1 MNEINLLR
9 GHNTQVKVAKFT
21 EFIEL
26 RLTFHT
32 LGAYLAHDT
41 TFLWVALHPQF
52 PHSAVKMRLAKYAAN
67 SNNSHSNIHQRS
79 IILAWLKLIAI

>member
-1 MNEINLLR
+1 M
-9 GHNTQVKVAKFT
+9 AKFT

-41 TFLWVALHPQF
+41 TFFVSCPPTPQF
-52 PHSAVKMRLAKYAAN
+52 PHSAVEMRLAKYASN
-67 SNNSHSNIHQRS
+67 STH
-79 IILAWLKLIAI
+79 ILTYTTGV

>member
-21 EFIEL
+21 EFMEL

-41 TFLWVALHPQF
+41 TFLWVALPPQF
-52 PHSAVKMRLAKYAAN
+52 PHSAVEMRLAKYASN
-67 SNNSHSNIHQRS
+67 STH
-79 IILAWLKLIAI
+79 ILTYTTGV